1 MSKLQSLSTDDYVK
15 VREKLVEK
23 AKSKADL
30 SHNEW
35 LSVRD
40 AAKQLK
46 LTQDDIIDLAEDAE
60 HLDLI
65 VGFRTYS
72 GIVVHK
78 KQGDYKIEY
87 YE

>member
-1 MSKLQSLSTDDYVK
+1 MSKLQSLSTNDYVK
-15 VREKLVEK
+15 VQEKLIEK

-30 SHNEW
+30 PHTEW
-35 LSVRD
+35 LSVSD

-46 LTQDDIIDLAEDAE
+46 LTQDDIIGLVEDAE

-72 GIVVHK
+72 GIGEHE